1 MLQKKKMLD
10 WNKDIKLFK
19 LLMIKLYIMMIL
31 GYT

>member
-10 WNKDIKLFK
+10 QNKDIKLFK